1 MNRLRQEQQEQV
13 KQQEL
18 SRLRFMREQQ
28 LKQEEQRK

>member
-1 MNRLRQEQQEQV
+1 MNRLRQEQAEQV

-18 SRLRFMREQQ
+18 SRLRYMREQQ